1 MRQSFILQMARTP
14 PAGEPTQ
21 CAENGAPLPQGSG
34 SEQDARIGFT
44 ASRKI
49 GGAVSRNRAK
59 RRLRAAAA
67 SIMPGRVLAGH
78 DYVLV
83 ARSGVLTCVFAN
95 LAAELISALDEMAR
109 RQAAPNRA
117 RRSERVPSEPASIAL

>member
-1 MRQSFILQMARTP
+1 VRQPFILQMERTP
-14 PAGEPTQ
+14 VAGESTQ
-21 CAENGAPLPQGSG
+21 ASGDGAPVPQTAASR
-34 SEQDARIGFT
+34 QDARIGFT

-67 SIMPGRVLAGH
+67 AAMPGRVKAGH

-83 ARSGVLTCVFAN
+83 ARSSVLTCVFAN
-95 LAAELISALDEMAR
+95 LVAELISALDEMPR
-109 RQAAPNRA
+109 RQAAQQRA
-117 RRSERVPSEPASIAL
+117 RQSERVPQE